1 MDLNLT
7 DKGLVLFTG
16 REGLV
21 TCLVAK
27 RKLGRLGY
35 CMVIGTP
42 HEFDS
47 IAN

>member
-1 MDLNLT
+1 MYLILT
-7 DKGLVLFTG
+7 NKSLVLFTG

-21 TCLVAK
+21 TRLVAK

-35 CMVIGTP
+35 CMIVGTP
-42 HEFDS
+42 NKFDS

>member
-1 MDLNLT
+1 MDLILT
-7 DKGLVLFTG
+7 NKGLVLCAG

-21 TCLVAK
+21 TRLVAK

-35 CMVIGTP
+35 CVIVGTP
-42 HEFDS
+42 KEFHS